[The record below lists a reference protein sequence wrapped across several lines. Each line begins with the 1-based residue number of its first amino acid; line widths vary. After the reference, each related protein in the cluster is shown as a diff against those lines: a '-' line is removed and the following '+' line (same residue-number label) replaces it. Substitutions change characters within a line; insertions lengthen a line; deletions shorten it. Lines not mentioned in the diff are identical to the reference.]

1 MNTSGEAAE
10 QVMRMSL
17 EGAEILIKLTGSGAK
32 NAAVLLYSI
41 YKEQNKTRGKERLTN
56 MLRSGKPLKVYT
68 FKRDNLEKFKEVAK
82 EYGITVISGVFF
94 PCERYAIFLAIS
106 FLLIVRRFSPS
117 TVISPSDSGKMP
129 SITLSSVLFPHP
141 FTPMILVSLPF
152 SKNAL
157 TSLSTVC
164 FPYPADIRF
173 SSSISVSSFSFEQNE
188 DKERSTKECHNNSH
202 GQLIRCEYDSCKRIT

>member
-82 EYGITVISGVFF
+82 EYGILYTVLKEKEDKDGVFDVLVRADDDSKLARVIERFKFSGVDTAEVRTSMQKEKAEKEEAT
-94 PCERYAIFLAIS
+94 PTAPAKAEESKESAEEPEKEEDTTEPEQAEPTVTAQVGDDEESGSERAQKRL
-106 FLLIVRRFSPS
+106 PS
-117 TVISPSDSGKMP
+117 MS
-129 SITLSSVLFPHP
+129 
-141 FTPMILVSLPF
+141 
-152 SKNAL
+152 
-157 TSLSTVC
+157 
-164 FPYPADIRF
+164 R
-173 SSSISVSSFSFEQNE
+173 
-188 DKERSTKECHNNSH
+188 
-202 GQLIRCEYDSCKRIT
+202 

>member
-82 EYGITVISGVFF
+82 EYGILYTVLKEKEDKDGVDGAGGGVRRVF
-94 PCERYAIFLAIS
+94 CAIS
-106 FLLIVRRFSPS
+106 RDGCTKKRGVRK
-117 TVISPSDSGKMP
+117 SG
-129 SITLSSVLFPHP
+129 SVF
-141 FTPMILVSLPF
+141 
-152 SKNAL
+152 
-157 TSLSTVC
+157 
-164 FPYPADIRF
+164 
-173 SSSISVSSFSFEQNE
+173 
-188 DKERSTKECHNNSH
+188 
-202 GQLIRCEYDSCKRIT
+202 

>member
-68 FKRDNLEKFKEVAK
+68 FKRDNLEKRMTIPSWRESLR
-82 EYGITVISGVFF
+82 GSNF
-94 PCERYAIFLAIS
+94 PA
-106 FLLIVRRFSPS
+106 
-117 TVISPSDSGKMP
+117 
-129 SITLSSVLFPHP
+129 SI
-141 FTPMILVSLPF
+141 
-152 SKNAL
+152 
-157 TSLSTVC
+157 
-164 FPYPADIRF
+164 R
-173 SSSISVSSFSFEQNE
+173 Q
-188 DKERSTKECHNNSH
+188 RSEPLC
-202 GQLIRCEYDSCKRIT
+202 

>member
-82 EYGITVISGVFF
+82 EYLPAEHQFEARCAAYVLAKKYGVPTKAVEIDRVPEEYGVMDAAGIRENLARIHDSVKNISSGMYKALVK
-94 PCERYAIFLAIS
+94 EKEQE
-106 FLLIVRRFSPS
+106 VSPKEK
-117 TVISPSDSGKMP
+117 SGKGGD
-129 SITLSSVLFPHP
+129 
-141 FTPMILVSLPF
+141 
-152 SKNAL
+152 A
-157 TSLSTVC
+157 
-164 FPYPADIRF
+164 R
-173 SSSISVSSFSFEQNE
+173 
-188 DKERSTKECHNNSH
+188 
-202 GQLIRCEYDSCKRIT
+202 